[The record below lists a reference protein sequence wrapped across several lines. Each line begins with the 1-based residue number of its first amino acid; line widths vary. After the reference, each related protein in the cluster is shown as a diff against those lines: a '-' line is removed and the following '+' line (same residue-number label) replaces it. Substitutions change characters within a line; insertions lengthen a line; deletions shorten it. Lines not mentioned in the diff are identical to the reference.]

1 LRVGLNVI
9 GLQREIVFLG
19 VQEQREAARVLKG
32 VAAHYAG
39 NPLRAADPKLCAQI
53 DRAILPIA
61 AMVSGT
67 HERHH
72 REALMMLVG
81 IRSVLF
87 PAAPPPFDEM
97 QAPEMF
103 LAAAA
108 Q

>member
-1 LRVGLNVI
+1 
-9 GLQREIVFLG
+9 
-19 VQEQREAARVLKG
+19 
-32 VAAHYAG
+32 
-39 NPLRAADPKLCAQI
+39 
-53 DRAILPIA
+53 
-61 AMVSGT
+61 
-67 HERHH
+67 
-72 REALMMLVG
+72 VG